1 MACRQG
7 QGDGSLVSVMRV
19 VSRVH
24 ERSAAGQVR
33 AVVKTASG
41 PGALE
46 LREVDRPSPAPGQVL
61 LAVRAA
67 ALCGTDVHI
76 AHGSMAV
83 RPPLILGHELAGVV
97 AEVGAGVAAELVGQ
111 RVTTETDASFCGVCV
126 YCRAG
131 DQHLCPHRT
140 AIGTSSAGGLADFVA
155 VPAAGIHLLPDNV
168 DFIAGALT
176 EPLAV
181 AVRAVVE
188 RGRIESGEQVVV
200 VGPGTIGLLAAQVA
214 ASQGALV
221 WVAGLARHGARFA
234 LAQELGLTR
243 TAALDVPDSLAALG
257 AGRDGLGVDVVI
269 ECSGDAEAVAAGLRL
284 LRKGGR
290 MILVAFSPGRTVPID
305 LDLIVQRELAIIASR
320 GKRPSCFVTALRLL
334 RDGRVR
340 TLPLVSHRFP
350 IAAFAEA
357 FATAGRSGTKV
368 VVEIG

>member
-1 MACRQG
+1 
-7 QGDGSLVSVMRV
+7 MRV
-19 VSRVH
+19 ISEVH
-24 ERSAAGQVR
+24 ERFGRSQMR

-46 LREVDRPSPAPGQVL
+46 LREVERPSPAPGQVL

-76 AHGSMAV
+76 AHGSMPI

-97 AEVGAGVAAELVGQ
+97 TEVGPGVAADLVGK

-140 AIGTSSAGGLADFVA
+140 AIGTSSAGGLAGFVA
-155 VPAAGIHLLPDNV
+155 VPAAGVHLLPDNV
-168 DFIAGALT
+168 DFITGSLT

-181 AVRAVVE
+181 AVRAVIE
-188 RGRIESGEQVVV
+188 RGRIEPGEHVVV
-200 VGPGTIGLLAAQVA
+200 VGPGTIGLLVAQVA
-214 ASQGALV
+214 ASRDALV
-221 WVAGLARHGARFA
+221 SVAGLARHEARFA
-234 LAQELGLTR
+234 LARELGLTR
-243 TAALDVPDSLAALG
+243 TAALDVPDSVAAIA

-269 ECSGDAEAVAAGLRL
+269 ECSGSADALAAGLRL

-305 LDLIVQRELAIIASR
+305 LDLVVQRELALIASR
-320 GKRPSCFVTALRLL
+320 GKRPSCFRIALELL
-334 RDGRVR
+334 QTGRVK
-340 TLPLVSHRFP
+340 TLPLVSHRFA
-350 IAAFAEA
+350 IDAFAEA

-368 VVEIG
+368 VIEIG